1 MVRISYKLNLVLII
15 ILIGG
20 SFNDLRVS
28 SAAANLT
35 ETCNGI
41 CGGLTLSYPFGF
53 SLGCPIQFNCS
64 AAGQG
69 AKIGEFS
76 VQNVT
81 ENSILVGVPTN
92 CTRKIEDMT
101 PLFGKQFTP
110 SSENSFLMENC
121 VNPTNGCSINQRFLD
136 KQLKSCES
144 TGNISCFPSDTSSK
158 SSEFLSMKELTNS
171 SCRLLY
177 TSIALESVGVN
188 VGIAVEFERVRLG
201 WWLMGGCE
209 NGTCVVNANCT
220 DVYTPDGYAGHRCSC
235 LEGYHGDGYINPC
248 LKLRGK
254 YIEDQKIKDAK
265 LLQLDFDTIRL
276 ATNDFSPYNHLG
288 EGGFGAVYKGVL
300 DSGEEIAV
308 KRLSMKSGQGD
319 NEFVN
324 EVSLVAKLQHRNLV
338 RLLGFC
344 FKGEERLLIYEFF
357 KNTSLEKFI
366 FDSDRRMIL
375 DWETRYRIISGV
387 ARGLLYLHEDFHF
400 KIIHRD
406 MKASNVLLDDAMNPK
421 IADFGMAKLFNTDQ
435 TSQTM
440 FTSKVAGTYGYMAP
454 EYAMSGQFSVK
465 TDVFSFGVLVLEIIK
480 GKKNNWSP
488 EEQSSLFLLSYVWKC
503 WREGEVLNIVDPSL
517 IETRGLSDEI
527 RKCIHIGLLC
537 VQENPGSRPTKASIV
552 RMLNANSFT
561 LPRPLQPAFYSGVV
575 DSSSRDNNHT
585 RNPRIASLNDVTITE
600 LDPR

>member
-1 MVRISYKLNLVLII
+1 MKVDFLVIKVEKL
-15 ILIGG
+15 
-20 SFNDLRVS
+20 SSLRVF
-28 SAAANLT
+28 
-35 ETCNGI
+35 
-41 CGGLTLSYPFGF
+41 YFF
-53 SLGCPIQFNCS
+53 
-64 AAGQG
+64 
-69 AKIGEFS
+69 
-76 VQNVT
+76 
-81 ENSILVGVPTN
+81 
-92 CTRKIEDMT
+92 
-101 PLFGKQFTP
+101 LFF
-110 SSENSFLMENC
+110 F
-121 VNPTNGCSINQRFLD
+121 
-136 KQLKSCES
+136 ES
-144 TGNISCFPSDTSSK
+144 
-158 SSEFLSMKELTNS
+158 
-171 SCRLLY
+171 
-177 TSIALESVGVN
+177 
-188 VGIAVEFERVRLG
+188 
-201 WWLMGGCE
+201 
-209 NGTCVVNANCT
+209 
-220 DVYTPDGYAGHRCSC
+220 
-235 LEGYHGDGYINPC
+235 
-248 LKLRGK
+248 K
-254 YIEDQKIKDAK
+254 YVEDQKIKDAK

-375 DWETRYRIISGV
+375 DWEKRYRIISGV
-387 ARGLLYLHEDFHF
+387 ARGLLYLHEDSHF

-421 IADFGMAKLFNTDQ
+421 IADFGMVKLFNTDQ

-537 VQENPGSRPTKASIV
+537 VQENPGSRPTMASIV